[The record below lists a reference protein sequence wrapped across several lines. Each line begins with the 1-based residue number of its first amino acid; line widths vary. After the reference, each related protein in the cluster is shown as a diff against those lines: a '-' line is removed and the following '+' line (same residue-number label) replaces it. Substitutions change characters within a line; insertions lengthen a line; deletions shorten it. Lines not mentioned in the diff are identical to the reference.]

1 MNPATSAINVIKNS
15 SSTGKGDTTDI
26 ALMVQTSSKAEIN
39 SWEKEKI
46 VNSLMLETGASPVL
60 AEEIADAVE
69 RKILDSQMKNVT
81 TSVIRELIDIELLER
96 DLPMLH
102 KKHSHLGLP
111 MYDVEQIIFN
121 ANNENSNTTHNPESI
136 NLSLAE
142 TILKEFALRKVFSE
156 EIAHA
161 HMIGDIHLHD
171 LGFIIRPYCGGHSL
185 EYIKKYGLAL
195 PNITSVSKPAK
206 HPEVLIGHM
215 VKMASTLQS
224 HYAGAVG
231 WEAVNMFFAP
241 LLRGLSY
248 DRVKQLAQMLIFEFN
263 QLAGSRGAQ
272 VTFTDF
278 NLYYGIPKHFEETPA
293 LGPGGKY
300 LKRVGDKEIS
310 VDVPESGV
318 LTYKDFEKEANDFVT
333 ALFEVYL
340 EGDVTGK
347 TFVFP
352 KPLLHINEKMFQT
365 EGWEDFFD
373 LACKVASK
381 QGITYFVFD
390 RGEAVTVSQCCR
402 LKLKLGEQ
410 DLQETKSPEKMRF
423 SALQNVTINLPRI
436 AYKANGNDEMLFT
449 ELSRALDLVAR
460 AHVQKQEFIKSI
472 VELKDKGPL
481 YMFSATQDGTPYLR
495 FERMTYLC
503 GLLGLNEL
511 VESHMGQQL
520 HESDDALRFGLK
532 VIAYMN
538 LQCKRL
544 SERYGV
550 RMVLEESPAEST
562 TYRLAKLDRKYYPG
576 PSAKIIKGSIDS
588 DNYYYTNSIH
598 MAVDADM
605 DYIERTQKQAMF
617 HPLIEA
623 GAIIHIWLGEHEP
636 DPAAVKAFVMKT
648 FRGTQA
654 EQIAFSPEFT
664 VCEDCRRTTR
674 GLKDTCP
681 LCGSD
686 NVYGITRIV
695 GYYSK
700 VPTWNKGKTAEL
712 PERVR
717 TDLKREVT
725 DEDKAL
731 LEGGVS
737 SLS

>member
-1 MNPATSAINVIKNS
+1 MSSATNAINVIKNS
-15 SSTGKGDTTDI
+15 SQKGDATDI

-39 SWEKEKI
+39 TWDRDKI
-46 VNSLMLETGASPVL
+46 VDSLMLETGAAPDL
-60 AEEIADAVE
+60 AEKIAEAVE
-69 RKILDSQMKNVT
+69 QKILNSQMKNVT

-96 DLPMLH
+96 DLPMLL
-102 KKHSHLGLP
+102 KRHSHLGLP

-121 ANNENSNTTHNPESI
+121 ANKENSNTTHNPESI
-136 NLSLAE
+136 NLTLAE
-142 TILKEFALRKVFSE
+142 TILKDFALRKVFSE
-156 EIAHA
+156 DVSHA
-161 HMIGDIHLHD
+161 HMIGDIHCHD
-171 LGFIIRPYCGGHSL
+171 MGFVIRPYCGGHSL

-241 LLRGLSY
+241 LLRGLAY
-248 DRVKQLAQMLIFEFN
+248 ERLKQLAQMLIFEFN

-278 NLYYGIPKHFEETPA
+278 NLYYGIPSHFEDTPA

-300 LKRVGDKEIS
+300 LKRVGDKEVP
-310 VDVPESGV
+310 VDSPESGC
-318 LTYKDFEKEANDFVT
+318 LTYKDYEKESNDFLR
-333 ALFEVYL
+333 ALFEIYL

-352 KPLLHINEKMFQT
+352 KPLLHINDKMFRT
-365 EGWEDFFD
+365 GGWEEFLE
-373 LACKVASK
+373 LACEVASK

-390 RGEAVTVSQCCR
+390 RGESTTISQCCR

-410 DLQETKSPEKMRF
+410 DLLETKTPEKMRF
-423 SALQNVTINLPRI
+423 SALQNVTVNLPRI
-436 AYKANGNDEMLFT
+436 AYKAGGNDEMLFT
-449 ELSRALDLVAR
+449 ELIRALELVVK
-460 AHVQKQEFIKSI
+460 AHAQKRDFIVKL
-472 VELKDKGPL
+472 VELKENGPL
-481 YMFSATQDGTPYLR
+481 YMFSATQDSSPYLR
-495 FERMTYLC
+495 FDRLTYLC

-511 VESHMGQQL
+511 VQAHLGEQL
-520 HESDDALRFGLK
+520 HDSEEALRFGLK
-532 VIAYMN
+532 VIAFMN

-544 SERYGV
+544 SERYGLK
-550 RMVLEESPAEST
+550 MVLEESPAESA
-562 TYRLAKLDRKYYPG
+562 TYRLSKLDMKYFPDQA
-576 PSAKIIKGSIDS
+576 SKVIKGSLEG
-588 DNYYYTNSIH
+588 DNFYYTNSVHI
-598 MAVDADM
+598 AVDADM
-605 DYIERTQKQAMF
+605 DYIERVTKQAMF

-623 GAIIHIWLGEHEP
+623 GAIIHIWMGEHEP
-636 DPAAVKAFVMKT
+636 DPTAVRAFVMKT
-648 FRGTQA
+648 FKNTKA

-674 GLKDTCP
+674 GIKETCP
-681 LCGSD
+681 LCGST

-700 VPTWNKGKTAEL
+700 VPTWNKGKSAEL
-712 PERVR
+712 IDRVR
-717 TDLKREVT
+717 TDLTREVT
-725 DEDKAL
+725 DEDKAI
-731 LEGGVS
+731 LEGRMS